1 MEWIIGI
8 VAFVLGAWFGIMVMA
23 LVVSRRGGV
32 NDGWIL
38 ERRVVRYSD
47 LLVHRV
53 YVYWPVVDD

>member
-1 MEWIIGI
+1 M
-8 VAFVLGAWFGIMVMA
+8 LGLELWLWRWL
-23 LVVSRRGGV
+23 LVGGV